1 MGDILDQLKYL
12 ITNQPHHRQ
21 LAPQQSIP
29 NTSTLSLFIPNS
41 LLTYWN
47 TKSYTQKKLL
57 LFQATLILSTAFYI
71 LLPSLPFY
79 KKKEMFSKR
88 PDKYTTGFINL
99 RNDCFANSSLQA
111 YSSLPSLTEYLNKF
125 ITCFKKLLEFIETHD
140 IDVQKLIDLRLESNK
155 FLQNSKF
162 KRSNSTYDIPL
173 HFAMAAMVKKLQE
186 IELASRTISVWTFL
200 HELEKIFN
208 AKMSRSQHDAHE
220 LTQLINETLENEN
233 LKLKSFV
240 KFLMLNLHKMLKD
253 HPSPKDY
260 NDLENIVVPEFPFD
274 GLILSQM
281 TCLSCNGV
289 SKPNF
294 SPFVILT
301 LPVPLAPSTK
311 LEKMLDENESEQI
324 EGYQCIKCRVG
335 KIVLN
340 EERMKRDI
348 PSDQESFIKQIF
360 DLYNSPNLCIN
371 EDIPEDLEIFIK
383 NYNVDGIDISRVTST
398 VQKKSQILK
407 PPKIFGLHLS
417 RSSFDGQVV
426 TRNSCQVEFNDK
438 MTLSIGSEYHD
449 KLKQFQ
455 AMVHEEDEKQME
467 KLTNKVLTTDVNDME
482 DGDVQREDIE
492 ERGQE
497 DDEEDDEEDLGD
509 VTDEGTTTEN
519 ATDELE
525 DDEEDE
531 DDEDSSSL
539 TSQESVPQTITTSS
553 TIRPSSD
560 STNGSHEH
568 SINLAPI
575 SNKQTDNLKEIF
587 KRFKFNDNDLY
598 KYRLRAVIKHVGSH
612 TQGHYECFKHKPLF
626 VKDKDGNIFKLS
638 PEIHDDI
645 TGETHANA
653 ELIDDNSS
661 SSSSK
666 GTRRRSSVRSNGSND
681 LDSRFRGRFSSMM
694 GRRPS
699 VFQANPSGVE
709 EIISSGLQT
718 PAEILVDDPS
728 LNNFENAFAAHN
740 FKDSFAKTST
750 VNEEDNAKPEKK
762 VKMKKIPS
770 TITKPYWRISDAQVT
785 EVTKGA
791 VLSEETTVYMLYYER
806 VDRKQI
812 KRHHRS

>member
-1 MGDILDQLKYL
+1 MRDLWDQLKFL
-12 ITNQPHHRQ
+12 ITNQPQSAPNTITNHHS
-21 LAPQQSIP
+21 LDTLSIP
-29 NTSTLSLFIPNS
+29 TAASAYLPTS
-41 LLTYWN
+41 LLKYWN
-47 TKSYTQKKLL
+47 SKSYHQKKLFL
-57 LFQATLILSTAFYI
+57 LEASLVLSAALYI
-71 LLPSLPFY
+71 ILPSLPFTRSNNQ
-79 KKKEMFSKR
+79 MFSKR
-88 PDKYTTGFINL
+88 PDKYTTGLINL

-125 ITCFKKLLEFIETHD
+125 IASFRQLLEFIKLHD
-140 IDVQKLIDLRLESNK
+140 IDVQKLIDLRLEANK
-155 FLQNSKF
+155 NLQNSKF
-162 KRSNSTYDIPL
+162 KRSNSTFEIPL

-186 IELASRTISVWTFL
+186 IEMTTRTISVWTFL
-200 HELEKIFN
+200 HELENIFN
-208 AKMSRSQHDAHE
+208 AKISRSQHDAHE

-240 KFLMLNLHKMLKD
+240 KFITLNLHKMLKD
-253 HPSPKDY
+253 HPTPKDY
-260 NDLENIVVPEFPFD
+260 TDLERIIVPEFPFD

-281 TCLSCNGV
+281 TCLSCHGV

-311 LEKMLDENESEQI
+311 LEKLLEENESDQI
-324 EGYQCIKCRVG
+324 EDYQCTKCRIG

-340 EERMKRDI
+340 EEQLKRNI
-348 PSDQESFIKQIF
+348 PADQEPYIKRIF
-360 DLYNSPNLCIN
+360 ELYNSPTLCIN
-371 EDIPEDLEIFIK
+371 EDIPEDLEHFIK
-383 NYNVDGIDISRVTST
+383 NYNVEGVDISRLTST

-426 TRNSCQVEFNDK
+426 TRNSCQVEFYDK

-467 KLTNKVLTTDVNDME
+467 QLTSKVFTTDVNDME
-482 DGDVQREDIE
+482 DEEVQREDIE

-497 DDEEDDEEDLGD
+497 DDDDEEDEGD
-509 VTDEGTTTEN
+509 VTDEGT
-519 ATDELE
+519 ATDNGTDDLE
-525 DDEEDE
+525 DDEDDD
-531 DDEDSSSL
+531 DDEDTSSL
-539 TSQESVPQTITTSS
+539 TSEESVPQTITTSS
-553 TIRPSSD
+553 TIRPNADASSG
-560 STNGSHEH
+560 STEH

-575 SNKQTDNLKEIF
+575 SNKQTDNLKEHF

-626 VKDKDGNIFKLS
+626 VKDKEGNIFKLS

-645 TGETHANA
+645 TGETHADA
-653 ELIDDNSS
+653 KLVGKDTKDV
-661 SSSSK
+661 K
-666 GTRRRSSVRSNGSND
+666 RRSSVRSNGSGE
-681 LDSRFRGRFSSMM
+681 LDSKFRGKFSSMM

-699 VFQANPSGVE
+699 VFQANPSDVE
-709 EIISSGLQT
+709 EIIQSGLQT

-728 LNNFENAFAAHN
+728 VNNFENAFAAHN
-740 FKDSFAKTST
+740 FKDSFKSNG
-750 VNEEDNAKPEKK
+750 VGESDKKPEKK
-762 VKMKKIPS
+762 VKMKKIPT
-770 TITKPYWRISDAQVT
+770 TISKPYWRISDANVT
-785 EVTKGA
+785 EVTRGA
-791 VLSEETTVYMLYYER
+791 VLTEETTVYMLYYER

-812 KRHHRS
+812 KRTQRA